1 MDPTPLQM
9 FSPSDCVLAGIPRD
23 PDNSGVSSHSP
34 CSSSSRECALQIHSK
49 PDKLGVVGFPSQK
62 PWGLGVVHNINS
74 DSQKL
79 KNDKKDSLKDGHLSF
94 KKWLISEET
103 VSSNQKLNGSSKGNA
118 TRSRNGNGNGN
129 RNRSRS
135 RSLSPNPRPPMEASD
150 QRNLETDNSKAQ
162 ELNLP
167 DGMRWKIGTV
177 ISDPPGKVS
186 TIMIPDTQKLL
197 RIDLDCLKSQLLA
210 QTKAFEFL
218 NHSVTLLEKESS
230 HQRVKIQ
237 ALEEVMSLSCC
248 PTQDDLMRRGAELGR
263 QELWRALARGLQ
275 EVKENLRGSEEVQ
288 RGRTTRSLLQL
299 GQEIRES
306 KKFLWEEL
314 EMLQEEVTYIQQK
327 LKSQEEEIT
336 KNLVNIKKMQ
346 KNQVKCRKVLT
357 KMKQQGGMVVSEDE
371 SKSKD
376 WWGQEEL
383 EEELNDIW
391 SAVNTLQNAI
401 ESLSLTGVKHRGV
414 LRSECPGGGETLEK
428 RKIPSPK
435 TTFQIP
441 LLEFPGTGRR
451 VRRCVT
457 PPPPPAWATD
467 SDSDA
472 NPPHSP

>member
-1 MDPTPLQM
+1 MGLEYEQLQGPSNEDSMDLTPFQM

-23 PDNSGVSSHSP
+23 PDSSGVSSHSP
-34 CSSSSRECALQIHSK
+34 CSSSPRECALQIHSK
-49 PDKLGVVGFPSQK
+49 SDKLSVSFASQK
-62 PWGLGVVHNINS
+62 PWALGVGHNINS

-79 KNDKKDSLKDGHLSF
+79 KNDEKDSLKDGHLSF

-103 VSSNQKLNGSSKGNA
+103 LSSSQKLNGSSKGNM
-118 TRSRNGNGNGN
+118 TRSRNGN

-135 RSLSPNPRPPMEASD
+135 RSLSPSPRPLMEKS
-150 QRNLETDNSKAQ
+150 LETDNSKAQ
-162 ELNLP
+162 GPSLP
-167 DGMRWKIGTV
+167 GGVMWKAETV
-177 ISDPPGKVS
+177 MSDPLGKVS
-186 TIMIPDTQKLL
+186 PIMIPDSQKLL
-197 RIDLDCLKSQLLA
+197 RIDLDSLKSQLQA

-237 ALEEVMSLSCC
+237 ELEEVMSLSCC
-248 PTQDDLMRRGAELGR
+248 PAQDDLIRRGAELGR

-275 EVKENLRGSEEVQ
+275 EVKENLRGSEEAQ

-314 EMLQEEVTYIQQK
+314 EMLQEEVTYIHQK
-327 LKSQEEEIT
+327 LKAQEEEIT

-357 KMKQQGGMVVSEDE
+357 KMKQQGGMIPEE
-371 SKSKD
+371 ITKFKD

-401 ESLSLTGVKHRGV
+401 ESLSLTGVKHRGI
-414 LRSECPGGGETLEK
+414 LK
-428 RKIPSPK
+428 N
-435 TTFQIP
+435 
-441 LLEFPGTGRR
+441 RR
-451 VRRCVT
+451 AQRCAS

-467 SDSDA
+467 SDSDV

>member
-1 MDPTPLQM
+1 MGLEYEQLQGLRNEDSMDRTPLQM

-23 PDNSGVSSHSP
+23 SDSSGVSSNSP
-34 CSSSSRECALQIHSK
+34 CSSSPRECAVQIHSK
-49 PDKLGVVGFPSQK
+49 SDKLSVSLASQK
-62 PWGLGVVHNINS
+62 SWGLGVVHNINS

-79 KNDKKDSLKDGHLSF
+79 KNDERDSLKDGHLSF

-103 VSSNQKLNGSSKGNA
+103 LSSSPKLNSSSKGNM
-118 TRSRNGNGNGN
+118 TRSRNGN

-135 RSLSPNPRPPMEASD
+135 RSLSPRPQREASD
-150 QRNLETDNSKAQ
+150 QRSLETDNSKAPGQ
-162 ELNLP
+162 VSAI
-167 DGMRWKIGTV
+167 M
-177 ISDPPGKVS
+177 ISDS
-186 TIMIPDTQKLL
+186 QKLV
-197 RIDLDCLKSQLLA
+197 RTELDCLKSQLQA

-248 PTQDDLMRRGAELGR
+248 SAQDDLIRRGAEIGR

-299 GQEIRES
+299 GLEIRES

-314 EMLQEEVTYIQQK
+314 EMLQKEVTYIHQK

-336 KNLVNIKKMQ
+336 ENLVNIKKMQ

-357 KMKQQGGMVVSEDE
+357 KMKQQGGMLSEEDR
-371 SKSKD
+371 KSKE
-376 WWGQEEL
+376 WGGPEEL

-414 LRSECPGGGETLEK
+414 LRS
-428 RKIPSPK
+428 
-435 TTFQIP
+435 
-441 LLEFPGTGRR
+441 RR
-451 VRRCVT
+451 VRCCVS
-457 PPPPPAWATD
+457 PPPLPAWATD
-467 SDSDA
+467 SDSDV

>member
-1 MDPTPLQM
+1 M
-9 FSPSDCVLAGIPRD
+9 SICDCVLAGIPRD
-23 PDNSGVSSHSP
+23 SDSSGVSSNSP
-34 CSSSSRECALQIHSK
+34 CSASPRECALQIHSK
-49 PDKLGVVGFPSQK
+49 SDKLSVSLAPQK

-79 KNDKKDSLKDGHLSF
+79 KNDEKDSLKNGHLSF

-103 VSSNQKLNGSSKGNA
+103 LSLSPKLNGSSKGNM
-118 TRSRNGNGNGN
+118 TRSRNGN

-135 RSLSPNPRPPMEASD
+135 RSLSPRPPMEASD
-150 QRNLETDNSKAQ
+150 QRSLETDNSKAQ
-162 ELNLP
+162 GPSLP
-167 DGMRWKIGTV
+167 DGVMWKTGTM
-177 ISDPPGKVS
+177 ISDPLGKVS
-186 TIMIPDTQKLL
+186 TIMIPDSQKLL
-197 RIDLDCLKSQLLA
+197 RTDLDCLKSQLQA

-237 ALEEVMSLSCC
+237 ELEEVMSLSCC
-248 PTQDDLMRRGAELGR
+248 PAQDDLIRRGAELGR
-263 QELWRALARGLQ
+263 QELWWALARGLQ

-288 RGRTTRSLLQL
+288 QGRTIRSLLQL

-314 EMLQEEVTYIQQK
+314 EMLQEEVTYIHQK

-357 KMKQQGGMVVSEDE
+357 KMKQQGGMVSEEDT
-371 SKSKD
+371 KSKD

-401 ESLSLTGVKHRGV
+401 ESLSLSGVKHHGV
-414 LRSECPGGGETLEK
+414 LRSW
-428 RKIPSPK
+428 
-435 TTFQIP
+435 
-441 LLEFPGTGRR
+441 R
-451 VRRCVT
+451 VRRRVS
-457 PPPPPAWATD
+457 PPPLPAWATD
-467 SDSDA
+467 SDSDVY
-472 NPPHSP
+472 PPHSP

>member
-1 MDPTPLQM
+1 MGLEYEQLQGPRNEDSMDPTPLQM

-94 KKWLISEET
+94 K
-103 VSSNQKLNGSSKGNA
+103 KLNGSSKGNA

-414 LRSECPGGGETLEK
+414 LRS
-428 RKIPSPK
+428 
-435 TTFQIP
+435 
-441 LLEFPGTGRR
+441 RR

>member
-1 MDPTPLQM
+1 M
-9 FSPSDCVLAGIPRD
+9 SSCDCVLAGIPRD
-23 PDNSGVSSHSP
+23 SDSSGVSSNSS
-34 CSSSSRECALQIHSK
+34 CSSFPRECALQIHSK
-49 PDKLGVVGFPSQK
+49 SDKLSISLASQK
-62 PWGLGVVHNINS
+62 AWGLGVVHNVNS

-79 KNDKKDSLKDGHLSF
+79 KNDEKDSLKDGHLSF

-103 VSSNQKLNGSSKGNA
+103 ISSSPKLNGSSKGNM
-118 TRSRNGNGNGN
+118 TRSQNGD

-135 RSLSPNPRPPMEASD
+135 RSLSPSPRPLMEAND
-150 QRNLETDNSKAQ
+150 QRSVETDNSKTQ
-162 ELNLP
+162 GPSLP
-167 DGMRWKIGTV
+167 GGVKWKTGTM
-177 ISDPPGKVS
+177 ISDPLGKVP
-186 TIMIPDTQKLL
+186 TIMIPDSQKLL
-197 RIDLDCLKSQLLA
+197 KTDLDYLKSQLQA

-237 ALEEVMSLSCC
+237 ELEEVMSLSCC
-248 PTQDDLMRRGAELGR
+248 PAQDDLIRRGAELGR

-314 EMLQEEVTYIQQK
+314 EMLQEEVTYIHQK
-327 LKSQEEEIT
+327 LKSQEEEIN

-357 KMKQQGGMVVSEDE
+357 KMKQQGGMVSEEDT
-371 SKSKD
+371 KSKD

-391 SAVNTLQNAI
+391 SAVNTLQNSI
-401 ESLSLTGVKHRGV
+401 ESLSLTGVKHRGI
-414 LRSECPGGGETLEK
+414 LRS
-428 RKIPSPK
+428 
-435 TTFQIP
+435 
-441 LLEFPGTGRR
+441 RR
-451 VRRCVT
+451 VRRCT
-457 PPPPPAWATD
+457 SPSPPTAWATD
-467 SDSDA
+467 SDSDV
-472 NPPHSP
+472 NPPHNP